1 MSSAE
6 ISPEERARL
15 LEKYPA
21 MDHDYHTDSVAYD
34 QIAAAVGP
42 ETNAFGQ
49 VKEYSPQAWWH
60 PEIVEKL
67 EAARAEPTTIPSG
80 DWLRAQGFGY
90 AHSNLPDR
98 KPMEAQYGPD
108 DWLDPTEE
116 CGHDLSQNQVIGI
129 DHTQTL
135 ADYRL
140 GVENAIT
147 GPFGLRTVRLVAPE
161 APLFAPPL
169 PLKWTEDGFAPLGNG
184 GDNNA
189 TPTQVALPVPPGWT
203 TERVARMAV
212 LRWATECAWKHL
224 EPSKDERQ
232 AAFARGLQHRNLWSC
247 EGTADMGLLVS
258 CGSTTFV
265 FPTCMAC
272 GLRNFPRDATRDS
285 WLGGE
290 VIEDDRGKLDHVTV
304 DGWDKAT
311 GFPADRHR

>member
-15 LEKYPA
+15 SRKYPS
-21 MDHDYHTDSVAYD
+21 MDHDYHTDTAAYD

-49 VKEYSPQAWWH
+49 TKDYSPQAWWH
-60 PEIVEKL
+60 PAIVARL
-67 EAARAEPTTIPSG
+67 EAARQEPTTIPSE
-80 DWLRAQGFGY
+80 DWLRANGFPY
-90 AHSNLPDR
+90 VRSNLPDR

-108 DWLDPTEE
+108 DWLDPTDE

-129 DHTQTL
+129 DHTQAL

-140 GVENAIT
+140 GVTNAIT
-147 GPFGLRTVRLVAPE
+147 GPFGLRTVRLIDPGAPTY
-161 APLFAPPL
+161 APPM
-169 PLKWTEDGFAPLGNG
+169 PLKWTSNGFAPLGNG
-184 GDNNA
+184 GGNNA

-212 LRWATECAWKHL
+212 SKWATACAWKHL

-232 AAFARGLQHRNLWSC
+232 AAVARGLLDRNLWKC
-247 EGTADMGLLVS
+247 DGTADQALLVS
-258 CGSTTFV
+258 CGSTTLA
-265 FPTCMAC
+265 FPTCMSC
-272 GLRNFPRDATRDS
+272 WQNLSRDVTRDS

-290 VIEDDRGKLDHVTV
+290 VIEDARGKLDFESA
-304 DGWDKAT
+304 DGWDEAT

>member
-6 ISPEERARL
+6 YSPEERARL
-15 LEKYPA
+15 INKYQIT
-21 MDHDYHTDSVAYD
+21 HSFHTDSAAYD

-60 PEIVEKL
+60 PDIVAKL
-67 EAARAEPTTIPSG
+67 EAAREVPTTIPSG
-80 DWLRAQGFGY
+80 DWLRANEFGY
-90 AHSNLPDR
+90 AYSNLPDR

-116 CGHDLSQNQVIGI
+116 CGHDLSRNQVIGI
-129 DHTQTL
+129 DHTKAL

-169 PLKWTEDGFAPLGNG
+169 PLKWTDGGFAPLGNG
-184 GDNNA
+184 GGNNA

-212 LRWATECAWKHL
+212 MKWATECAWKHL
-224 EPSKDERQ
+224 EPSNDERQ
-232 AAFARGLQHRNLWSC
+232 AAMARGLQYRNLWWC

-272 GLRNFPRDATRDS
+272 GLRNFPRDVTRNS

-311 GFPADRHR
+311 GYPADRHR